1 MATRMRKRSME
12 RAMAEL
18 RSMFVEGLAG
28 EDAESDLCLLAIAPP
43 AMAATDMLR
52 LLSGF
57 SGRDGWW
64 RHWWR
69 CVREA
74 DGSGCVYDM
83 QMVACAVLYY
93 TL

>member
-1 MATRMRKRSME
+1 MARRMRKRSMD
-12 RAMAEL
+12 RAIAEL
-18 RSMFVEGLAG
+18 RSMFVEGLVG
-28 EDAESDLCLLAIAPP
+28 EDEEEALCLFVIPP
-43 AMAATDMLR
+43 AMAAANDMLR

-57 SGRDGWW
+57 AGVEGWW

-69 CVREA
+69 CVRDF

>member
-18 RSMFVEGLAG
+18 RSMFVEGAAG
-28 EDAESDLCLLAIAPP
+28 EDEEEALCLLAVPP
-43 AMAATDMLR
+43 AIAAADMLR
-52 LLSGF
+52 LLGGTF
-57 SGRDGWW
+57 GREGWW
-64 RHWWR
+64 RHGER
-69 CVREA
+69 CVWGS
-74 DGSGCVYDM
+74 DGGGGVYEM